1 MSDTAERLRGA
12 TRWSMAARCARQA
25 SYGLLGVEPTP
36 PTPRDSGRMAR
47 GRDAGAYFARQMAA
61 KHGEDDVV
69 FEAAVP
75 WPAPPALPIGE
86 LHTDVEVKSLR
97 LAVEVKN
104 SIWVD
109 SMYDSAVLQL
119 AGALHFG
126 RDRFDSGL
134 LVFMDHDY
142 QITDQ
147 FPIFLTDELSERVEE
162 IASAVVEVG
171 KQGPSVLP
179 ERVCGKPADGI
190 GHFCPFIEHCFA
202 DWEAP
207 EPTERDDFSVLASE
221 GFEIQIRLKSAK
233 DNEEA
238 IQAEWDAWKE
248 RAVEATEEMPPGLE
262 ILAGPIKMKRIDVKG
277 RETFSVAK
285 ARTAGMWTPAH
296 AEFFHAFTK
305 IGKPSV
311 RFDLTKTE
319 AEAPLDIDFGEE
331 APF

>member
-1 MSDTAERLRGA
+1 
-12 TRWSMAARCARQA
+12 
-25 SYGLLGVEPTP
+25 
-36 PTPRDSGRMAR
+36 MAR

-61 KHGEDDVV
+61 KHGEENVI

-75 WPAPPALPIGE
+75 WPAPPALPVGE
-86 LHTDVEVKSLR
+86 LHTDVALVNER
-97 LAVEVKN
+97 IAIEVKN
-104 SIWVD
+104 SVWVD
-109 SMYDSAVLQL
+109 SMYDAAVLQL

-147 FPIFLTDELSERVEE
+147 FPIFLTDELSEKVEA
-162 IASAVVEVG
+162 IAQAVAEVG
-171 KQGPSVLP
+171 LNGPSALP
-179 ERVCGKPADGI
+179 ERICHKPADGK
-190 GHFCPFIEHCFA
+190 GHFCPFIEHCFS
-202 DWEAP
+202 DWV
-207 EPTERDDFSVLASE
+207 EPPPTVREDFSELASE
-221 GFEIQIRLKSAK
+221 GWAIQLRLKAAK
-233 DNEEA
+233 GNTDA
-238 IQAEWDAWKE
+238 IQEEWDEWKQ
-248 RAVEATEEMPPGLE
+248 RAKADTEALPPKVE

-296 AEFFHAFTK
+296 DEFFHHFTK
-305 IGKPSV
+305 IGEPSV

-319 AEAPLDIDFGEE
+319 AEAPLDIDYGEE